1 LEHSGEAGAPS
12 VGPYRQAAVSQFEQ
26 MGSTITVR
34 LPEDLAV
41 WLEETARRD
50 GVPKG
55 RLIRD
60 ELERARQSEKRAFM
74 SLAGIGSG
82 PPGLSTRKG
91 FSRR

>member
-1 LEHSGEAGAPS
+1 MRA
-12 VGPYRQAAVSQFEQ
+12 RRTRRWQATRAVLQFEQ
-26 MGSTITVR
+26 MGNTITIR
-34 LPEDLAV
+34 IPEDLAA
-41 WLEETARRD
+41 WLDEAARKA
-50 GVPKG
+50 GVSKG

-60 ELERARQSEKRAFM
+60 ELERARRSEQRAFM